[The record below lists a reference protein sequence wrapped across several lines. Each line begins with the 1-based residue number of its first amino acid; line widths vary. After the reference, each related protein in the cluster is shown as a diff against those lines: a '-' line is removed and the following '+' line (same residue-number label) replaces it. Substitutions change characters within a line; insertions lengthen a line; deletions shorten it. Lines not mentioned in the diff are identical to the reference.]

1 MLSFSQRIEAVSKG
15 NDIPNPVTK
24 LSRDLLPYPSIHTPT
39 SFTKP
44 LEKGSEKYQL
54 TS

>member
-15 NDIPNPVTK
+15 NEIPNPVTK
-24 LSRDLLPYPSIHTPT
+24 LSRDPLPYSSIHTPT

-54 TS
+54 T